1 MEGEQGQLL
10 QDKGI
15 ADICKS
21 AAAAAK
27 SSGGGGNDGG
37 GERQGGSP
45 DPSRK
50 TPPRKYYYSN
60 GPLAGG
66 VFDRMLSDLGQ
77 ESPLNVSLFNPNK
90 QDRQVQLWIGSPG
103 TYV

>member
-1 MEGEQGQLL
+1 MQVPRPCQAVAGARG
-10 QDKGI
+10 DRRRGP
-15 ADICKS
+15 
-21 AAAAAK
+21 
-27 SSGGGGNDGG
+27 GG